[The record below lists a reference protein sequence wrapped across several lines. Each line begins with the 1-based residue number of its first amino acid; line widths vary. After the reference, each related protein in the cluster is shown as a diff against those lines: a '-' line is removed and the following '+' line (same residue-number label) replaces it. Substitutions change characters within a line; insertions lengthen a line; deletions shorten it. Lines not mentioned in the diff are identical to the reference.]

1 MRVRVLLP
9 KSRTA
14 TGVVAGMLFTIA
26 SILESPIPLF
36 AQSMVRVDLL
46 SPLVWRQEQ
55 GRMDAVGHLQLMAER
70 EAKGVAT
77 ESLHV
82 ALTTN
87 ADRDESE
94 MSHPSPPH
102 PILAPQSNGSII
114 INTKIKTKFKLI
126 IQNINSNILNVL

>member
-1 MRVRVLLP
+1 
-9 KSRTA
+9 
-14 TGVVAGMLFTIA
+14 
-26 SILESPIPLF
+26 
-36 AQSMVRVDLL
+36 
-46 SPLVWRQEQ
+46 
-55 GRMDAVGHLQLMAER
+55 MDAVGHLQLMAER

-102 PILAPQSNGSII
+102 PILAPQSNGSIMK
-114 INTKIKTKFKLI
+114 NMKILK
-126 IQNINSNILNVL
+126 NNVPN

>member
-1 MRVRVLLP
+1 MSVLLP
-9 KSRTA
+9 KLRTA

-26 SILESPIPLF
+26 SIFVSTIPLL
-36 AQSMVRVDLL
+36 AQSMVRVVVLL
-46 SPLVWRQEQ
+46 PSVGRQEQ

-87 ADRDESE
+87 ANRVESDIN
-94 MSHPSPPH
+94 HPSPPH
-102 PILAPQSNGSII
+102 PILAPQSNGSERRK
-114 INTKIKTKFKLI
+114 NYYLKLKFL
-126 IQNINSNILNVL
+126 